1 MSHHRIRYARTAA
14 LVPVLV
20 AATAFAGCGREEVK
34 YEPKPAYTGTKA
46 SLPPVPNVPQK
57 PIKSGDA
64 YTVWGA
70 SYSLRNRVHRKEVAD
85 QKLNITGYIIKT
97 NLLDAPA
104 CAVHKGGKADPEGC
118 VAPVPTFWI
127 ADSKDAPIEDSIKV
141 MGWASNFAQIYDA
154 IQEYDKGKDDTEVM
168 DSVWGVTLP
177 NPLPAVGAKVTVEGT
192 YATTFT
198 MSSGGTEAD
207 PLMGIITYSSI
218 KYDEPGPEL
227 ATLPGV
233 KRRAR

>member
-1 MSHHRIRYARTAA
+1 MSHRSYRYACTAT
-14 LVPVLV
+14 LI
-20 AATAFAGCGREEVK
+20 AATTLVGCGRDEVK
-34 YEPKPAYTGTKA
+34 YEPRPAVSGIKA
-46 SLPPVPNVPQK
+46 DLPPVPNVPQK

-70 SYSLRNRVHRKEVAD
+70 SYHLRNRVHRKEVAD
-85 QKLNITGYIIKT
+85 QKLSITGYIIKT
-97 NLLDAPA
+97 NLGDAPE

-127 ADSKDAPIEDSIKV
+127 ADSKDDPVEESIKV

-154 IQEYDKGKDDTEVM
+154 ITEYDKGKDDAEVM

-177 NPLPAVGAKVTVEGT
+177 NPLPVVGAKVTVEGT

-198 MSSGGTEAD
+198 MSSGGAEAD
-207 PLMGIITYSSI
+207 PLMGILTYSGI
-218 KYDEPGPEL
+218 KYDEKPEEL

-233 KRRAR
+233 KRKAR

>member
-1 MSHHRIRYARTAA
+1 MSHHRNRNACIAA
-14 LVPVLV
+14 LI
-20 AATAFAGCGREEVK
+20 AATALTGCGREEVK
-34 YEPKPAYTGTKA
+34 YEPKPAVSGVKA
-46 SLPPVPNVPQK
+46 DLPPVPNVPQK

-70 SYSLRNRVHRKEVAD
+70 SYYLRNRVHRKEVAD
-85 QKLNITGYIIKT
+85 QKISITGHIIKT
-97 NLLDAPA
+97 NLMDAPE

-127 ADSKDAPIEDSIKV
+127 ADTADAAVEDSIKV

-154 IQEYDKGKDDTEVM
+154 IAEFDKGKEDTEVM

-192 YATTFT
+192 YATSFT
-198 MSSGGTEAD
+198 MSSGGAEAD
-207 PLMGIITYSSI
+207 PLMGILTYSSL
-218 KYDEPGPEL
+218 KYNEPAPEL

-233 KRRAR
+233 KRKGQK